1 MYVELLYILGCA
13 KSNLGLKDATNLCT
27 QYPFQPLLIKILMSV
42 KKGCSH
48 YYRLLRKVKNLS
60 TSLSS
65 REEKW
70 NEELGLTLSPRFWN
84 STYKLT
90 SDIKNDNRLK
100 WLQYQI
106 QRNSLYTNYR
116 VHKYNTQVSPYCT
129 FCLQESET
137 CTNFESI
144 SHLFYGCKFVV
155 KLWEA
160 VGNWLKPF
168 GVTISLDIKSL
179 LFGCHDQPVTS
190 ISNYVILTVKYYV
203 WISKYKNNE
212 LNF

>member
-1 MYVELLYILGCA
+1 M
-13 KSNLGLKDATNLCT
+13 
-27 QYPFQPLLIKILMSV
+27 
-42 KKGCSH
+42 
-48 YYRLLRKVKNLS
+48 S

-65 REEKW
+65 REGKW

-129 FCLQESET
+129 FCLQESKT

-190 ISNYVILTVKYYV
+190 SSNYVILTVKYYV
-203 WISKYKNNE
+203 
-212 LNF
+212 